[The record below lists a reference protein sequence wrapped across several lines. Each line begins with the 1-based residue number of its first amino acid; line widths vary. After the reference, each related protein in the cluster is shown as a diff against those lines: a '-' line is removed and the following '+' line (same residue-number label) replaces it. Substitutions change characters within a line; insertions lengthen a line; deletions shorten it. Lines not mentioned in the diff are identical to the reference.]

1 MTCYHGK
8 LQWASQLPSVST
20 QTEGISCLYCIM
32 ITGSVIELLWLFMPC
47 FVLLFFLPYC
57 TNGLLNLPIRIQ
69 LSVRKPSL
77 LWKVLS
83 LWTAYSV
90 SGCTQTEYQRRVC
103 RDLFSR
109 EQKHSIQ
116 RRDSWCWMGLRTQK
130 ADAGAGAAPTCA
142 GDQGPAWC
150 AWTER
155 EKCLLFRCEF
165 QMGGR
170 AIKSIRPELS
180 LRVKARRLSDMHMCS
195 AAHFWKHIHAILT
208 LPPLLKLPP

>member
-1 MTCYHGK
+1 MGLTATVSQYTDWRHQLLVLYHDNRECY
-8 LQWASQLPSVST
+8 WAAVT
-20 QTEGISCLYCIM
+20 FYVMFCA
-32 ITGSVIELLWLFMPC
+32 V
-47 FVLLFFLPYC
+47 FFLPYC

-130 ADAGAGAAPTCA
+130 ADAGAGATPTCA